1 MGILEGR
8 RIVVTGGGSGI
19 GRATCVRLSA
29 EGATV
34 AVLDVDAEAA
44 KAVAGEVGGHAVV
57 ADVRSGDETTSA
69 MSAAAT
75 VMGGLDGLV
84 ANAGVGNVAHLH
96 RYGDDE
102 WARLVGVN
110 LSGVF
115 HSLRAALPLIRDAGG
130 GSVVTVASVS
140 GSRPTRGE
148 SPYAA
153 AKAGV
158 ISLTKSAALEY
169 APDVR
174 ANCVSPGFVDTP
186 LTAFAVADE
195 TMRTSIER
203 GTPLGRVGTAD
214 EIAAVIAFLLSDEA
228 SYLTGQDLVVDGGST
243 LLNPQVD
250 PMLTTFLGGT
260 A

>member
-1 MGILEGR
+1 ML
-8 RIVVTGGGSGI
+8 VTGGGSGI
-19 GRATCVRLSA
+19 GRATSARLAA

-34 AVLDVDAEAA
+34 AVLDVDAELA
-44 KAVAGEVGGHAVV
+44 KAAATEVGGHAVV
-57 ADVRSGDETTSA
+57 ADVRSGDEVTSA
-69 MSAAAT
+69 MTAAAT
-75 VMGGLDGLV
+75 AMGGLDGLV

-102 WARLVGVN
+102 WDRLIGVN
-110 LSGVF
+110 LAGVF
-115 HSLRAALPLIRDAGG
+115 HSLRAAVPLIRDSGG

-158 ISLTKSAALEY
+158 ISLTRSVALEY
-169 APDVR
+169 APHVR
-174 ANCVSPGFVDTP
+174 ANSVSPGFVETP

-195 TMRTSIER
+195 AMRSSIER

-214 EIAAVIAFLLSDEA
+214 EVANVIAFLLSDQA
-228 SYLTGQDLVVDGGST
+228 SYLTGQDIVVDGGST

-250 PMLTTFLGGT
+250 PMLRTFLGG
-260 A
+260 